1 MKFWQKI
8 FLWTLVI
15 FILAFDAGAY
25 TLTIYS
31 YNFNRQRETENGI
44 REQSIILSSVTSR
57 IANAEAIYTDASNNK
72 ERLAAILRPL
82 TDYYKPQGVLLAL
95 FDGETEVYSDIEDIN
110 QQLLHL
116 ESTQNKNIMDGLSGG
131 KRYVFVAS
139 QLPGY
144 PYLTFVYARDISQI
158 DDFRKDV
165 SCVFVIMN
173 IIVVVFMG
181 VAIYLLLRY
190 MTRPIDELNKMTT
203 EIAGGAYNKR
213 VALNRADEFGN
224 LGNNFNLMA
233 DSVEK
238 NMERLTKTAEDRQQF
253 IDDLSHEMKTPITSI
268 LGYTEYLQNARSTEE
283 DCEIAICH
291 LHDAALRLKNLSG
304 KLMEL
309 AYLRGEKIKL
319 QSVNVPELLSAL
331 TDMTRPIFTDRQ
343 LTFNTQTTI
352 TEISGDETLLLSMLT
367 NLVENAAKASK
378 PCSTITVRAY
388 KTDYP
393 VIEVSDTGQG
403 MEQSEIHKITI
414 PFYRVDKSRSRKF
427 GGVGL
432 GLSIVSQIVTLH
444 GAQLEIDSIPGAGTT
459 VRIHFATL

>member
-25 TLTIYS
+25 ALTTYS
-31 YNFNRQRETENGI
+31 YNFNRQRERENGI
-44 REQSIILSSVTSR
+44 REQSIILSSITSR
-57 IANAEAIYTDASNNK
+57 ISNAETIYVDASNN
-72 ERLAAILRPL
+72 EDRLIAILQPL

-95 FDGETEVYSDIEDIN
+95 FDGETEVYSDIEDID
-110 QQLLHL
+110 QQLLLL
-116 ESTQNKNIMDGLSGG
+116 ESIQNKNIMDGLSGG
-131 KRYVFVAS
+131 KRYIFVAS
-139 QLPGY
+139 LIPDY
-144 PYLTFVYARDISQI
+144 PHLTLVYARNISQI
-158 DDFRKDV
+158 DDFRKDI
-165 SCVFVIMN
+165 SRVFVILN
-173 IIVVVFMG
+173 IVVIFFMG
-181 VAIYLLLRY
+181 IVFYLLLKY
-190 MTRPIDELNKMTT
+190 MTRPIDELNRITT

-213 VALNRADEFGN
+213 VVLNRTDEFGN

-283 DCEIAICH
+283 DRETAVCH

-309 AYLRGEKIKL
+309 AYLRGEKIEL
-319 QSVNVPELLSAL
+319 QNVNIPDLLSAL
-331 TDMTRPIFTDRQ
+331 TDMTRPIFTNRQ
-343 LTFNTQTTI
+343 LTLNTQTTI
-352 TEISGDETLLLSMLT
+352 TEINGDETLLLSMLT

-378 PCSTITVRAY
+378 SRSTITVKAY
-388 KTDYP
+388 KTNYP

-403 MEQSEIHKITI
+403 MEQREIHKITA

-444 GAQLEIDSIPGAGTT
+444 GARLEIDSIPGVGTT
-459 VRIHFATL
+459 VRIHFITL